1 MCMNRCG
8 NKEQTGD
15 DEEDEKASIEEI
27 IQNTQQ
33 IILLWNKIFKKL
45 KKNFTS
51 LQDEHLRVSFSG
63 ARTSGALSVEEQR
76 WWR

>member
-1 MCMNRCG
+1 MCMNRCE

-33 IILLWNKIFKKL
+33 IILLWNKI
-45 KKNFTS
+45 
-51 LQDEHLRVSFSG
+51 
-63 ARTSGALSVEEQR
+63 
-76 WWR
+76 

>member
-1 MCMNRCG
+1 MRVQMCMNRCE

-33 IILLWNKIFKKL
+33 IILLWNKIL
-45 KKNFTS
+45 K
-51 LQDEHLRVSFSG
+51 DEHLRVSFVRSKNFWS
-63 ARTSGALSVEEQR
+63 AFC
-76 WWR
+76 